1 MTDDLESLERDQASI
16 AKEVRNSEYGLKI
29 LATTKEIAAHRDNA
43 MFIRKLKSGVLSLL
57 RTL

>member
-1 MTDDLESLERDQASI
+1 MTDDLKSLASI
-16 AKEVRNSEYGLKI
+16 AKEVCNSEYGLKI